1 VPTSTTVQPEYVIA
15 DALAANITA
24 AAFTGPITTLAAVVD
39 ESPDFENLDNPA
51 DTAAR
56 VAVVPAP
63 ELDIAFGETRGGDLH
78 EITILVVIT
87 KRLTSDAEKRVMADL
102 RWQLQN
108 GLRKDR
114 DQQDSLLAG
123 VPVWWDLR
131 SAEVAQTFD
140 RDGLRGPRVYQ
151 GGLRLKFSALL
162 TR

>member
-1 VPTSTTVQPEYVIA
+1 MPTSPTIQPEYVLA
-15 DALAANITA
+15 DAIAANITA
-24 AAFTGPITTLAAVVD
+24 AAFTGPVTSLPAVVD
-39 ESPDFENLDNPA
+39 EAPDFENLDNPA
-51 DTAAR
+51 DTNAR

-63 ELDIAFGETRGGDLH
+63 ELGITFGETRGGDLH
-78 EITILVVIT
+78 ELTILIVLT

-114 DQQDSLLAG
+114 DAQGSLLAG
-123 VPVWWDLR
+123 VPAWWDLR
-131 SAEVAQTFD
+131 TAEVAQTFD

-151 GGLRLKFSALL
+151 GGLRLTFTALL